1 MYIQDTVPIILNSS
15 SKEAIDK
22 PFLQEKLFNFRF
34 LQYSCYF
41 MEKYIC
47 KKMKK
52 LNYLE
57 NVSTK
62 NTRNCRRM
70 DASR

>member
-41 MEKYIC
+41 MENYIY
-47 KKMKK
+47 KK
-52 LNYLE
+52 
-57 NVSTK
+57 
-62 NTRNCRRM
+62 
-70 DASR
+70 